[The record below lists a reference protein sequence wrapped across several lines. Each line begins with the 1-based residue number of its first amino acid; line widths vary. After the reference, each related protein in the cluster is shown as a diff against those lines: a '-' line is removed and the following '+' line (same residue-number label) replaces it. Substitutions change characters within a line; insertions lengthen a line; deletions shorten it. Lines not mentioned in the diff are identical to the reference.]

1 VQASFILPLLCY
13 GYIIFYGLV
22 GARAPAAGTQGG

>member
-13 GYIIFYGLV
+13 VYIIFYGLV
-22 GARAPAAGTQGG
+22 GARTPASATQGG